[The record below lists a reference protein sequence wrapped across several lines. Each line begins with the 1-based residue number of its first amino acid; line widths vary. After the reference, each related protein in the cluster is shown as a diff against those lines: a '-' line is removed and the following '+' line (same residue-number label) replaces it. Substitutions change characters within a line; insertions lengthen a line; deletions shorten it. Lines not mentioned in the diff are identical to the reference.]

1 MPRQKDND
9 KERPKYTR
17 KPKVNEFVEKEQ
29 VDNFEKTQEETPE
42 IVFDEEEETQQDE
55 DYEIQDVDEQD
66 DLNDE
71 QDDLFEEKEEKHGY
85 LLLIKFKNVNEKD
98 KVTIHTN
105 FMSKVM
111 AREIDELL
119 TSVTLVLDFLH
130 MVNEKKEATF
140 TLKSEKT
147 YVVILCTI
155 YNFFRTL
162 SKSNIT
168 ILGSF
173 TTRTLKDLI
182 IFIKSLNNVELATFI
197 DTFNTF
203 KNILILIK
211 FIKGTKKLKYLNT
224 DKLDIDDEVQIAIF
238 IKQETFDAVTK
249 EILLHYFEIEAKEL
263 FGNYYIDKG
272 KIAKVGLKA
281 EDKYLVK
288 DITFYNNCEKIKEME
303 LGGKTELEI
312 HPMYL
317 FKRIGSTSVITTSF
331 IQKPPVIKKS
341 VTLEAI
347 QQQEITEYSSKA
359 SSFSNNS
366 LETNSI
372 QKQLFEFLRNDFHFE
387 EKNLNKVLNILEV
400 ASFYKKSYE
409 LLKEKY
415 EKVVSIIE
423 SFNELYSDIVNWQTK
438 NSKQVNKISK
448 EFTMKKET
456 DVVERS
462 YYCRFISGRVC
473 DINKEGMDYLLNE
486 KNIYNRFIF
495 IAKKLFP
502 GDSLI
507 SILDFNK
514 LSTAQKEEVYN
525 VAYEIEVRY
534 EGLQLKK
541 EIYFKRKRKNL
552 NEQLRKMFK
561 YSEEDK

>member
-1 MPRQKDND
+1 M
-9 KERPKYTR
+9 R
-17 KPKVNEFVEKEQ
+17 KRKKLESNVIVKKLPKVSTVSIKKKSRKKQ
-29 VDNFEKTQEETPE
+29 V
-42 IVFDEEEETQQDE
+42 
-55 DYEIQDVDEQD
+55 DVDEEN

-85 LLLIKFKNVNEKD
+85 SSLIKFKNVNEKD
-98 KVTIHTN
+98 KVTIRTN

-147 YVVILCTI
+147 YVVILCII

-162 SKSNIT
+162 SKSNTT

-182 IFIKSLNNVELATFI
+182 IFIKSLYNVELATFVNA
-197 DTFNTF
+197 FSTF

-211 FIKGTKKLKYLNT
+211 FIKRTKKLKYLNT
-224 DKLDIDDEVQIAIF
+224 DKLNVDDEVQIIMF
-238 IKQETFDAVTK
+238 IKQEIFNAITR

-263 FGNYYIDKG
+263 FRNYYISKG
-272 KIAKVGLKA
+272 KITKVELEA

-303 LGGKTELEI
+303 L
-312 HPMYL
+312 
-317 FKRIGSTSVITTSF
+317 RVITTSS
-331 IQKPPVIKKS
+331 IQKPLIVEEF
-341 VTLEAI
+341 VTLKVV
-347 QQQEITEYSSKA
+347 QQQVITEHSSKA
-359 SSFSNNS
+359 LNSSNNS
-366 LETNSI
+366 LETNSV
-372 QKQLFEFLRNDFHFE
+372 QKQLFKFLHNDSHFE
-387 EKNLNKVLNILEV
+387 EKNLNKVSNILEV

-415 EKVVSIIE
+415 EKAVSIIE

-448 EFTMKKET
+448 KFTMKKET

-507 SILDFNK
+507 SILNFNK
-514 LSTAQKEEVYN
+514 FSTTQK
-525 VAYEIEVRY
+525 
-534 EGLQLKK
+534 KK
-541 EIYFKRKRKNL
+541 FI
-552 NEQLRKMFK
+552 M
-561 YSEEDK
+561 